1 MSKTPQHAFINGKII
16 TVDKN
21 FSIQEALLI
30 EGDIIIA
37 VGTNSKILE
46 LVDPKTIIHD
56 LNGQT
61 VIPGLID
68 CHAHL
73 DREGLKSVFP
83 SLGKVRSIQEIQN
96 RPFHFHSQLPNE
108 PKCWHQG
115 FSLKVFSWFFEFL

>member
-73 DREGLKSVFP
+73 DREGLKSKTALL
-83 SLGKVRSIQEIQN
+83 S
-96 RPFHFHSQLPNE
+96 
-108 PKCWHQG
+108 
-115 FSLKVFSWFFEFL
+115 